1 MESAQGMS
9 TREVLACDESF
20 FTALLAA
27 DLELLGTILADD
39 FLIIDV
45 LSGQVAH
52 REELL
57 DAISSGQLR
66 FAEVTRHA
74 GERSVRRRDSAAVV
88 AGWTRMVVRYRG
100 DEVTVQSRY
109 THVYT
114 RENGRWRL
122 MSAQGTPTRP
132 PRMNAGREPLFCDT
146 ALAGRIERAEV
157 QLIAQSSEA
166 ARRRAG
172 TAGFAIPVAGGV
184 ASFAG
189 EGSPYNKVAGL
200 GFEGV
205 PDPAALD
212 EIEKAF
218 ATCGSPVQVELAH
231 LADPAI
237 APLLAGRGYRLESF
251 ENVLGRALT
260 GEPQRVM
267 PPGVEV
273 RPSGEEEFET
283 WLDVVAEG
291 SVHPDTQGVPWHE
304 EFSREAIIGAERDS
318 AAAGDVRYAA
328 LRDGIIVGGA
338 TMRMAE
344 GIAQLTGAATV
355 PAHRRRGVQTALL
368 SARLAD
374 AAAAGCDVAVIT
386 TQPGSKSQ
394 QNAQRQGFDLL
405 YTRAVLVKQP

>member
-1 MESAQGMS
+1 
-9 TREVLACDESF
+9 
-20 FTALLAA
+20 
-27 DLELLGTILADD
+27 
-39 FLIIDV
+39 
-45 LSGQVAH
+45 
-52 REELL
+52 
-57 DAISSGQLR
+57 
-66 FAEVTRHA
+66 
-74 GERSVRRRDSAAVV
+74 
-88 AGWTRMVVRYRG
+88 
-100 DEVTVQSRY
+100 
-109 THVYT
+109 
-114 RENGRWRL
+114 
-122 MSAQGTPTRP
+122 MSAQGTPTRAP
-132 PRMNAGREPLFCDT
+132 LTNAGRAPLFCDT
-146 ALAGRIERAEV
+146 TLAGRIERVEV
-157 QLIAQSSEA
+157 QLIAQCSEA

-172 TAGFAIPVAGGV
+172 AAGFVIPIAGGV

-200 GFEGV
+200 GFGGV
-205 PDPAALD
+205 PDAAALD

-218 ATCGSPVQVELAH
+218 ADCGSPVQVELAQ

-237 APLLAGRGYRLESF
+237 GALLAGRGYRLESF

-260 GEPQRVM
+260 GGSERVM

-273 RPSGEEEFET
+273 RPSGGEEFET

-318 AAAGDVRYAA
+318 AAAGDMRYAA
-328 LRDGIIVGGA
+328 LRDGVIVGGA
-338 TMRMAE
+338 TMRIAE
-344 GIAQLTGAATV
+344 GVAQLTGAATA

-374 AAAAGCDVAVIT
+374 AAAAGCDVAVII

>member
-1 MESAQGMS
+1 VESVHEID

-27 DLELLGTILADD
+27 DHDLLGTILADD

-45 LSGQVAH
+45 LSGQVA
-52 REELL
+52 RRDELL
-57 DAISSGQLR
+57 GAISSGQLR
-66 FAEVTRHA
+66 FAEVTRYA
-74 GERSVRRRDSAAVV
+74 EDRSVRLRDSAAVV
-88 AGWTRMVVRYRG
+88 AGRTRMVLRYQG
-100 DEVTVQSRY
+100 NEVTADSRY
-109 THVYT
+109 THVHT

-122 MSAQGTPTRP
+122 MSAQGTPTRA
-132 PRMNAGREPLFCDT
+132 PRVSSGRVSLFCDT
-146 ALAGRIERAEV
+146 ALAGRIERVET
-157 QLIAQSSEA
+157 QLIARCNEA

-172 TAGFAIPVAGGV
+172 TAGFVIPVAGGV

-200 GFEGV
+200 GFGGV
-205 PDPAALD
+205 PDSAALD

-218 ATCGSPVQVELAH
+218 AERGSLVQIELAH

-237 APLLAGRGYRLESF
+237 GALLAGRGYRLESF

-260 GEPQRVM
+260 GEPGRVM

-273 RPSGEEEFET
+273 RPSGAEEFET

-304 EFSREAIIGAERDS
+304 EFSREAIIAAERDS

-405 YTRAVLVKQP
+405 YTRAVLVKPS

>member
-1 MESAQGMS
+1 VESAHDS
-9 TREVLACDESF
+9 DTREILACDESF

-27 DLELLGTILADD
+27 DHDLLCTILADD
-39 FLIIDV
+39 FVIIDV
-45 LSGQVAH
+45 LGGHVAR

-57 DAISSGQLR
+57 GAISSGQLR
-66 FAEVTRHA
+66 FAEVTRYA
-74 GERSVRRRDSAAVV
+74 EDRSVRLRGPAAVV
-88 AGWTRMVVRYRG
+88 TGRTRMVLCYQG
-100 DEVTVQSRY
+100 NEVTVESRY
-109 THVYT
+109 THVHA

-122 MSAQGTPTRP
+122 MSAQGTPVHA
-132 PRMNAGREPLFCDT
+132 PRMSAGRAPLFCDT
-146 ALAGRIERAEV
+146 ALAGRIERVEA
-157 QLIAQSSEA
+157 QLIARCSEA

-172 TAGFAIPVAGGV
+172 AAGFVIPIAGGV

-189 EGSPYNKVAGL
+189 PSSPYNKVAGL
-200 GFEGV
+200 GFGGV
-205 PDPAALD
+205 PDLAALD
-212 EIEKAF
+212 EIEQAF
-218 ATCGSPVQVELAH
+218 ADRGSPVQIELAH

-237 APLLAGRGYRLESF
+237 GVLLAARGYRLESF

-260 GEPQRVM
+260 GELERVM

-273 RPSGEEEFET
+273 RLSGAEEFET

-328 LRDGIIVGGA
+328 LRDGVIVGGA
-338 TMRMAE
+338 TMRIAE
-344 GIAQLTGAATV
+344 GVAQLTGAATV